1 MRLFTFLSHNLG
13 DAFRNCVT
21 RFPITV
27 CFALALTAYLCHL
40 VATEAWMTDDRLVF
54 ILGYYLS
61 VGTLL
66 SLSLHLWGEEVRRT
80 AVRYGVFVAM
90 QLLLV
95 ADAFFLYYKAHEA
108 NSIDIGIAHAA
119 GVLAIGIS
127 VFFLPFFRE
136 KDDILSWNFAQN
148 AIGTLAVS
156 LVVGILMSAG
166 LCLLTL
172 SLQQLFGVEVSRKSY
187 LYILIVGLELLP
199 ILLFLGQL
207 PRGEQKHDRTP
218 YPTAF
223 LKGTIYYLFLPL
235 AGAYLLVLYV
245 YACTILFRWELP
257 DGWVSWLVVT
267 LMAGCIAIEFSLYP
281 MRLKENRRK
290 DHLIALLLP
299 ALVLPLLLLMTIGI
313 IRRFNDYGITLNRL
327 YLVTLNAWFYLVC
340 IGLIVTRARRI
351 SWIPISFSVI
361 FLLKS
366 VLPVNYACIT
376 RYTLHK
382 DIRDAMQ
389 HSGANKL
396 PLNQEEYDE
405 WVQTLPS
412 SERGLVNAKLK
423 YLIDWFGQSSVDD
436 LVQHKVYP
444 KMIQIEGMDLSA
456 SDKRDLMSYYSKSD
470 THNVPSG
477 YRLCTPTEGKPAEE
491 QGTTG
496 VLTVTLHHPDDTVNI
511 PLETLRRVNRN
522 ESAMPVSFRTQR
534 GNVFVLTTFQLY
546 LTDGKPEKGNCNFKG
561 YLYHNE

>member
-299 ALVLPLLLLMTIGI
+299 ALVLPLL
-313 IRRFNDYGITLNRL
+313 
-327 YLVTLNAWFYLVC
+327 NAWFYLVC

-361 FLLKS
+361 FLLTS
-366 VLPVNYACIT
+366 VLPVNYAGIT

-382 DIRDAMQ
+382 DIREAMQ
-389 HSGANKL
+389 YSGANKL

-405 WVQTLPS
+405 WIQTLPA
-412 SERGLVNAKLK
+412 SERELVNAKLA

-470 THNVPSG
+470 THNVG
-477 YRLCTPTEGKPAEE
+477 YRLCTPTEGKLAEE
-491 QGTTG
+491 QGTAG
-496 VLTVTLHHPDDTVNI
+496 VLTVSLHHPDDTVSI
-511 PLETLRRVNRN
+511 PLETLRRVNRD

-534 GNVFVLTTFQLY
+534 GNVFVLTTFRLY
-546 LTDGKPEKGNCNFKG
+546 LTDGKPEKGDCDFKG